1 MAELRFGLTAPSPC
15 SYLGQQHEQLVFLL
29 AEQPISASLYQQLLQ
44 INFRRSGEQVYTPHC
59 PSCQACQSVRI
70 NPQTFALSKSQRR
83 LLNKA
88 KRRQWHYRL
97 AEQPQDYFELYSR
110 YIKHKHADGT
120 MYPPDQAHLDAM
132 LSCSWLK
139 VGFLEQYCD
148 NQLVAVT
155 VVDVTEQ
162 ALSAVY
168 TFYEPDG
175 AGRKNSYGNYGVLWQ
190 IEQAAKLNLP
200 YVYLGYWISDSP
212 KMSYKAAF
220 KPHELR
226 VDGEWQTVAS

>member
-1 MAELRFGLTAPSPC
+1 MAELRFGLTAPAPC
-15 SYLGQQHEQLVFLL
+15 SYLGQQQEQLVFLL

-88 KRRQWHYRL
+88 KRRQWHYQL
-97 AEQPQDYFELYSR
+97 AKQPQDYFALYSR
-110 YIKHKHADGT
+110 YIQHKHADGT
-120 MYPPDQAHLDAM
+120 MYPPDKAHLDAM

-139 VGFLEQYCD
+139 VCFLEQYCD

-155 VVDVTEQ
+155 VVDMTEH

-168 TFYEPDG
+168 TFYEPSLSRHSPG
-175 AGRKNSYGNYGVLWQ
+175 ILAVLFLLQLCMSLQKQW
-190 IEQAAKLNLP
+190 L
-200 YVYLGYWISDSP
+200 YLGYQIDACD
-212 KMSYKAAF
+212 KMAYKAAF
-220 KPHELR
+220 LPQQRFIAGNWHSF
-226 VDGEWQTVAS
+226 G